1 MTTIGIFVSNK
12 NSSPYINKVLIHIND
27 HSDIISLDLYYFNL
41 FGFGLICLI
50 NIRENR
56 RMDNPEKLATMDT
69 RQTNKTKRDEQHGP
83 HQKPG
88 VNSDAYIT
96 I

>member
-1 MTTIGIFVSNK
+1 MTIIGIFVSNK

-41 FGFGLICLI
+41 FRFGLFCLI

-69 RQTNKTKRDEQHGP
+69 RLKQTKLKEMSNTDPTKNRE
-83 HQKPG
+83 
-88 VNSDAYIT
+88 
-96 I
+96 

>member
-27 HSDIISLDLYYFNL
+27 HSNLICISLDLYYFNL

-50 NIRENR
+50 NVRENR

-69 RQTNKTKRDEQHGP
+69 QDTRLKQTKLKEMSNTDHTKNWE
-83 HQKPG
+83 
-88 VNSDAYIT
+88 
-96 I
+96 

>member
-27 HSDIISLDLYYFNL
+27 HSDIISLGLYYFNL

-50 NIRENR
+50 NVRENR

-69 RQTNKTKRDEQHGP
+69 QHTRLKQTKLKEMSNTDHTKNWE
-83 HQKPG
+83 
-88 VNSDAYIT
+88 
-96 I
+96 

>member
-69 RQTNKTKRDEQHGP
+69 QDTRLKQTKLKEMSNTDHTKNWE
-83 HQKPG
+83 
-88 VNSDAYIT
+88 
-96 I
+96 